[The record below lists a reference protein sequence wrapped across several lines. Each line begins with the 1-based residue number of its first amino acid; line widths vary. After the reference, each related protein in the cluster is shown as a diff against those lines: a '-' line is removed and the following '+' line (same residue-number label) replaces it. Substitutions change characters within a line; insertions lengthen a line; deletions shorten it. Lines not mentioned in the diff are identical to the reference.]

1 MSTDIFEK
9 PVQLKAAHVDMFRR
23 LRLSSMFS
31 MLQEAAIEHTILLGC
46 PREKTLDRGLLWVV
60 SHHQAH
66 IHRLPVYDEHL
77 TLRTWPGRTMHL
89 FFPRYCRLVD
99 SQGKPVVETSSLWV
113 LMDAKERK
121 IAFPE
126 KYDIEI
132 PGEETGDEIPL
143 PKRFQVRNTNQS
155 AGITIPPS
163 LVDMNGHLN
172 NARYIDIVQDLLPF
186 EWYQKEI
193 REICVEYVSEVRLGQ
208 ELLIRY
214 AADQDRIFIAGET
227 DRTVFRMR
235 MEYSH
240 DEIFRI

>member
-9 PVQLKAAHVDMFRR
+9 PVQLKAAHVDMYRR

-60 SHHQAH
+60 SHHRAR
-66 IHRLPVYDEHL
+66 IHRLPVYDERL

-89 FFPRYCRLVD
+89 FFPRYCRFCD
-99 SQGKPVVETSSLWV
+99 EEGNPVIETSSLWV

-126 KYDIEI
+126 KYDITI

-143 PKRFQVRNTNQS
+143 PKRFAVKNADRS
-155 AGITIPPS
+155 VEITIPPS

-172 NARYIDIVQDLLPF
+172 NARYVDIVQDILPF

-208 ELLIRY
+208 QLLIRY
-214 AADQDRIFIAGET
+214 AEDQDRISIAGET
-227 DRTVFRMR
+227 DKMVFRMQMAYR
-235 MEYSH
+235 
-240 DEIFRI
+240 